1 MKVVW
6 KLVFLS
12 KVSKKKRSLRK
23 QWVST
28 SKKID
33 SMRLGGGVLL
43 TPVGPRETKIPS
55 SGFLSRN
62 GTYVRHFPFQF
73 TMKSIP
79 NFRRPSFTLSVSLFR
94 LGLTNLRSISRIF
107 THIYQPLSQINWKKC
122 QFLSFSSAWIFQA
135 YVSTMVFGCI
145 YSYFT
150 EKSIWFVRFKNVE
163 TFWCISEHQKIRTRV
178 FL

>member
-6 KLVFLS
+6 KLVFLAN
-12 KVSKKKRSLRK
+12 VSKKKRFLRK

-28 SKKID
+28 SKRHGWKFP
-33 SMRLGGGVLL
+33 VFQKFLL
-43 TPVGPRETKIPS
+43 FRD
-55 SGFLSRN
+55 RN
-62 GTYVRHFPFQF
+62 SLPIYVRHFPFQF

-107 THIYQPLSQINWKKC
+107 TQIYQPLSQINWKKC

-135 YVSTMVFGCI
+135 YVSTMIFGCI

-163 TFWCISEHQKIRTRV
+163 KFWCISEHQKIRTRV